1 MGLFDLFRT
10 DKPSVKVTRSAL
22 DEARDPGGNERG
34 AIDKLVANILD
45 TGIDGK
51 GPLPGAVAL
60 ADKARAQ
67 SDDTD
72 DAIDKIVGQHLRG
85 GAAGGFVTSLGG
97 FLTMPIAIPANVLE
111 FYIQATRMVG
121 AIAHLRGYDVN
132 DPQIRT
138 AVLLTL
144 VGSDSDDVLRKAG
157 VTVGGGAVSNLA
169 MQRLPKSA
177 LMIINKA
184 VGFRLLKSVGE
195 KTFSKLGRGVPL
207 VGGVV
212 GAGLDGWMMKRIA
225 DAAKREFPQIG

>member
-22 DEARDPGGNERG
+22 DEARDPGGSERG
-34 AIDKLVANILD
+34 AIDKLVSNILD